1 MYLFIDTL
9 SEPTYICLFDKVRN
23 IIDSH
28 TWPGKQKEFDTLSNE
43 IDELLLRNAL
53 TYSQLSGIVVMV

>member
-9 SEPTYICLFDKVRN
+9 SEPSYLALFDAGKK
-23 IIDSH
+23 IIASH
-28 TWPGKQKEFDTLSNE
+28 TWAGKQKEFDTLSDE
-43 IDELLLRNAL
+43 IDGLLLRNAL

>member
-9 SEPTYICLFDKVRN
+9 SEPSYLALFDAGKK
-23 IIDSH
+23 IIASH
-28 TWPGKQKEFDTLSNE
+28 TWTGKQKEFDTLSNE